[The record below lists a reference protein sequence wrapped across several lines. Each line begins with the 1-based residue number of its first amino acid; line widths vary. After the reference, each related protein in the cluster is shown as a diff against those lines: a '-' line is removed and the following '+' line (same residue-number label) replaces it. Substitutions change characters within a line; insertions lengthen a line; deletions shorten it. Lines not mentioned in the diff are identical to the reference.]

1 MMEPLYNVII
11 NNKILCLHLSFRL
24 YNYISPASLCRPP
37 LRGSTYCFTAVSVSV
52 SVSFRSHPKAPPA
65 QFFLGA
71 PKYDPSYVEII
82 FHW

>member
-1 MMEPLYNVII
+1 MNFCLF
-11 NNKILCLHLSFRL
+11 ILKDCFVTNLHSHLVLFCHMNLTLVMST
-24 YNYISPASLCRPP
+24 
-37 LRGSTYCFTAVSVSV
+37 GSTYCFTAVSVSV
-52 SVSFRSHPKAPPA
+52 SVSILSHPKAPPA